1 MKQDEL
7 KVRECIWCGAEMR
20 HENFGDDYDK
30 GEEFYICPE
39 CGIYFDSE
47 NFDDI
52 EEAIK
57 NWNERPYIDRLLT
70 HIAELEAERKRLP
83 EVYDETKWKEN
94 LIRVRELFADR
105 FGDVD
110 VEQFFQKIRSESY
123 PGSTKGE

>member
-57 NWNERPYIDRLLT
+57 WWNERPYIDSLLDR
-70 HIAELEAERKRLP
+70 IAELEEEHGEVREMLARLIEAGNEMKSWRRNVNAYNASRAYDYWDTITAE
-83 EVYDETKWKEN
+83 WKESQ
-94 LIRVRELFADR
+94 R
-105 FGDVD
+105 
-110 VEQFFQKIRSESY
+110 
-123 PGSTKGE
+123 